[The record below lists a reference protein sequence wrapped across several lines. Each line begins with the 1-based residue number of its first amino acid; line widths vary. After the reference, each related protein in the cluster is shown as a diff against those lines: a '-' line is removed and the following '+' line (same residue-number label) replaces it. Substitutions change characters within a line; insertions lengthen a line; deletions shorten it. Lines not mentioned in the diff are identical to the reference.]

1 MYLQG
6 DINHCSNPAVAC
18 PNWNQQISH
27 TKILHHCYSLCM
39 TYAFYCDV
47 WMEIYK
53 AFLTQIDDLRR
64 FHQVWNPTHSWGF
77 LVLPLHEG
85 MEGFSSPFWSLR
97 AFPKDLFHSM
107 QSQRIVLLYISLGLH
122 EVIFNPPGLWLS
134 IFAAPY

>member
-64 FHQVWNPTHSWGF
+64 FHQAWNPTQSC
-77 LVLPLHEG
+77 LVWCQNNCCHHRLNILILQGSILGEG
-85 MEGFSSPFWSLR
+85 DNFI
-97 AFPKDLFHSM
+97 KIN
-107 QSQRIVLLYISLGLH
+107 IVVAVLQHQYLYDKFC
-122 EVIFNPPGLWLS
+122 EVVNLT
-134 IFAAPY
+134 